1 MVIARWAVVLG
12 LFYVVAGVGVDFLSG
27 EVAEL
32 ETGDPRGG
40 ALQTSVWV
48 VDLSGE
54 VWIRATNPDALWL
67 ARLRADPDVR
77 LLRDGVRSPRRALIL
92 DDFDDQIALAMREKY
107 GRADAVMTWMR
118 DPGDYVSIRL
128 EPLRESDRWSESY
141 P

>member
-107 GRADAVMTWMR
+107 GRADAVMAWMR